1 MQTMPIRVDMSYDPN
16 GNQGVLLC
24 PLCGQ
29 DSYLHHQGVTYFARE
44 EDGAFG
50 TRVDVK
56 ERDDDETPF
65 HHVCVNTD
73 THNRLTENPSL
84 RRGGIAILLWCE
96 LCGGSY
102 EFCIAQHKGQTLVS
116 WRGNTDATTS

>member
-16 GNQGVLLC
+16 GKQGVLLC

-29 DSYLHHQGVTYFARE
+29 DSYLHHQGVAYFARE

-50 TRVDVK
+50 TRVEVK
-56 ERDDDETPF
+56 EKDVDKTPF
-65 HHVCVNTD
+65 HRVCVNTD
-73 THNRLTENPSL
+73 THNQLGGNPSI

-102 EFCIAQHKGQTLVS
+102 EFCIAQHKGQTLVF
-116 WRGNTDATTS
+116 WRGNTDAITS